1 MRAVIAVL
9 ASISFCG
16 IPMPSFAQ
24 DLNDIINQLSVKARS
39 EIARIARRAESEW
52 NKLPQS
58 ERTCVNQKLS
68 ERGESVQSLAR
79 RAILPSDTRVSD
91 LRSQCRALLASAAQD
106 QPLAHTK
113 PSPPSDDTPA
123 VAQPTPAQRTP
134 TQSAAAQSRPE
145 SRSLRARHPSL
156 RQTNEKLKIDLK
168 DSAIKIAELEKEK
181 TELERALKGVIEE
194 TQIPDKR
201 KLNAMLVQLE
211 ADKTET
217 DDRAW
222 KFFAYVAIGGLIV
235 IPAVITSILLI
246 RWKRA
251 PLEFARNLRHEIVTV
266 WVNAGRS
273 GGGGLRSVAVCKD
286 NV

>member
-24 DLNDIINQLSVKARS
+24 DLNDIINQLSGKARS
-39 EIARIARRAESEW
+39 EIERIARRAESEW

-68 ERGESVQSLAR
+68 ERGGSVQSLAR
-79 RAILPSDTRVSD
+79 RAILPSDTRVFG

-106 QPLAHTK
+106 QPLA
-113 PSPPSDDTPA
+113 SPPSDDTPA
-123 VAQPTPAQRTP
+123 VAQPAPAQPTP

-201 KLNAMLVQLE
+201 KLNAMLVQPE

-235 IPAVITSILLI
+235 IPAVIASILLI

-251 PLEFARNLRHEIVTV
+251 PLELLETLDTKSSRYGDPAGAAFEATPFARSLNISASQT
-266 WVNAGRS
+266 
-273 GGGGLRSVAVCKD
+273 
-286 NV
+286 

>member
-16 IPMPSFAQ
+16 IPIRSFAQ
-24 DLNDIINQLSVKARS
+24 NLNGIIKQHSGKARS
-39 EIARIARRAESEW
+39 EIARSVRRTGSEW
-52 NKLPQS
+52 NRLPQA

-68 ERGESVQSLAR
+68 ERGDSVQSLAR
-79 RAILPSDTRVSD
+79 RAILPSDTRVFG

-106 QPLAHTK
+106 QPLA
-113 PSPPSDDTPA
+113 SPPSDDTPA
-123 VAQPTPAQRTP
+123 VAQPAPAQPTP

-194 TQIPDKR
+194 TQISDKR
-201 KLNAMLVQLE
+201 KLNAMLVQPE

-235 IPAVITSILLI
+235 IPAVIASILLI

-251 PLEFARNLRHEIVTV
+251 PLELLEIVTV
-266 WVNAGRS
+266 WRS
-273 GGGGLRSVAVCKD
+273 GRGGLRSDAVCK
-286 NV
+286 VLISASQT

>member
-24 DLNDIINQLSVKARS
+24 DLNDIINQLSGKARS

-68 ERGESVQSLAR
+68 ERGDSVQSLAR
-79 RAILPSDTRVSD
+79 RAILPSDTRVFG

-106 QPLAHTK
+106 QPLA
-113 PSPPSDDTPA
+113 SPPSDDTPA
-123 VAQPTPAQRTP
+123 VAQPAPAQPTP

-201 KLNAMLVQLE
+201 KLNAMLVQPE

-235 IPAVITSILLI
+235 IPAVIASILLI

-251 PLEFARNLRHEIVTV
+251 PLELLETLDTKSSRYGDPE
-266 WVNAGRS
+266 
-273 GGGGLRSVAVCKD
+273 
-286 NV
+286 

>member
-24 DLNDIINQLSVKARS
+24 DLNDIINQLSGKARS

-68 ERGESVQSLAR
+68 ERGDSVQSLAR

-123 VAQPTPAQRTP
+123 VAQPAPAQRTP

-145 SRSLRARHPSL
+145 GRSLRARHPSL

-251 PLEFARNLRHEIVTV
+251 PLELLET
-266 WVNAGRS
+266 
-273 GGGGLRSVAVCKD
+273 
-286 NV
+286 

>member
-9 ASISFCG
+9 ASIPFCG
-16 IPMPSFAQ
+16 IPIPSFAQ
-24 DLNDIINQLSVKARS
+24 NLNGIIKQHSGKARS
-39 EIARIARRAESEW
+39 EIARSIRRTESEW
-52 NKLPQS
+52 NRLPQG

-68 ERGESVQSLAR
+68 ERGDSVQSLVR
-79 RAILPSDTRVSD
+79 RAILPSDTRVAD

-106 QPLAHTK
+106 QPSPRTE
-113 PSPPSDDTPA
+113 PSSPSADA
-123 VAQPTPAQRTP
+123 SVGAQPAPAQSTP

-168 DSAIKIAELEKEK
+168 DSAIKIAEPGKET

-211 ADKTET
+211 ADKTKT

-235 IPAVITSILLI
+235 IPAVITPILLI

-251 PLEFARNLRHEIVTV
+251 PLELLEP
-266 WVNAGRS
+266 
-273 GGGGLRSVAVCKD
+273 
-286 NV
+286 

>member
-106 QPLAHTK
+106 QPLA
-113 PSPPSDDTPA
+113 SPPSDDTPA
-123 VAQPTPAQRTP
+123 VAQPAPAQPTPA
-134 TQSAAAQSRPE
+134 QSAAAQSRPE

-156 RQTNEKLKIDLK
+156 RQTNEKLRIDLK

-201 KLNAMLVQLE
+201 KLNAMLVQPE

-235 IPAVITSILLI
+235 IPAVIASILLI

-251 PLEFARNLRHEIVTV
+251 PLELLET
-266 WVNAGRS
+266 
-273 GGGGLRSVAVCKD
+273 
-286 NV
+286 